1 MKFTDIVLLNELKQV
16 ELSQIR
22 DTLRNPP
29 KLDPKPSTD
38 ADYPSDDLDP
48 WERSQKDYS
57 ERIKMEF
64 LDPMNKVQ
72 EMLFSKGWRPLG
84 NMSFYSAVYENPNSP
99 FIIKILSDGW
109 DMRNDKSSRCA
120 LQWLRYCSRNPTN
133 PYLPRIHYL
142 KTVSNPANKDLT
154 RYLIVMERLEE
165 LDGVGAQRNWNPDLQ
180 NENDVIETALL
191 YTRMRDE
198 RSSRI
203 VIGMGLINWA
213 KRTNVVNDDLKSML
227 GDVEELGIDW
237 LKDKIIVSIHD
248 YLLDH
253 TDHPLAK
260 ALEAMR
266 VIMEKN
272 GCSNDLHHQN
282 LMYRPSTDT
291 LVLTDP
297 LPG

>member
-29 KLDPKPSTD
+29 KLNTKPPKNY
-38 ADYPSDDLDP
+38 DYESDDLAP
-48 WERSQKDYS
+48 WEMPQDDS
-57 ERIKMEF
+57 

-72 EMLFSKGWRPLG
+72 EMLFSKGWKPLG
-84 NMSFYSAVYENPNSP
+84 YLSFYSSVYENPNSP
-99 FIIKILSDGW
+99 FIIKILSSGRN
-109 DMRNDKSSRCA
+109 MRDDKYSRCA
-120 LQWLRYCSRNPTN
+120 LQWLRYCSRNPSN

-154 RYLIVMERLEE
+154 RYIIVMERLEE
-165 LDGVGAQRNWNPDLQ
+165 VKENLRFDLQ
-180 NENDVIETALL
+180 NENDVIESALL
-191 YTRMRDE
+191 YTNMRDE
-198 RSSRI
+198 RSASL
-203 VIGMGLINWA
+203 VIGMNLINWA
-213 KRTNVVNDDLKSML
+213 KRTDVVDDNLKSQIAEIEASKRSLYDIEVIEAM
-227 GDVEELGIDW
+227 EERLQNKTIRA
-237 LKDKIIVSIHD
+237 IYD

-272 GCSNDLHHQN
+272 SCGNDLHHQN
-282 LMYRPSTDT
+282 LMYRPSTGT